1 MSHETRRRV
10 ILICVALIV
19 VALVLGS
26 VGCSSTSGNGDDAD
40 ALSPALYIQAMGDIC
55 DATTERLDALPT
67 PPDEISRADWAGEV
81 SRALR
86 DEAAAFDEIDVGDDR
101 RTDHASFVENT
112 EGQAAGWMA
121 LGEALAEAE
130 PDSADDQRPHDR
142 DHRADARSQRPRRRD
157 GARRLPGSRAVVSDH
172 DRTRSARSTT
182 NLGAS

>member
-1 MSHETRRRV
+1 MSHDTRRRV
-10 ILICVALIV
+10 ILFCVALIV

-26 VGCSSTSGNGDDAD
+26 VGCSSTSGNGDDPD
-40 ALSPALYIQAMGDIC
+40 ALTPALYVQAMGDIC

-67 PPDEISRADWAGEV
+67 PPEEISRADWAGEV

-121 LGEALAEAE
+121 LGDALADAE
-130 PDSADDQRPHDR
+130 PDNVTISALTTDLTELTLGRNDL
-142 DHRADARSQRPRRRD
+142 ADEMGLAGCQARELS
-157 GARRLPGSRAVVSDH
+157 
-172 DRTRSARSTT
+172 
-182 NLGAS
+182 

>member
-10 ILICVALIV
+10 ILFCVALIV

-40 ALSPALYIQAMGDIC
+40 ALSPALYVQTMGDIC
-55 DATTERLDALPT
+55 DATTDRLAALPT

-86 DEAAAFDEIDVGDDR
+86 DEATAFDEINVGDDL

-112 EGQAAGWMA
+112 EGQAAGWVA
-121 LGEALAEAE
+121 LGAALAEDE
-130 PDSADDQRPHDR
+130 PDSATISELTTDITELTLGRNDLADEMQLAGC
-142 DHRADARSQRPRRRD
+142 RARELS
-157 GARRLPGSRAVVSDH
+157 
-172 DRTRSARSTT
+172 
-182 NLGAS
+182 